1 MQTSYGNTSN
11 NGLGGGG
18 AQTFDAE
25 RSDIVKTKST
35 FGEQNASTPLDFMEK
50 IRFKQREQVPMAHF
64 SREERAFMAVRNHRM
79 IQNKRKANE
88 LNKTMQL
95 QALPDNTKVR

>member
-1 MQTSYGNTSN
+1 
-11 NGLGGGG
+11 
-18 AQTFDAE
+18 
-25 RSDIVKTKST
+25 
-35 FGEQNASTPLDFMEK
+35 
-50 IRFKQREQVPMAHF
+50 MAHF